1 MKKTLNGALIVIIS
15 GLLISGCAGNRDLIT
30 QESIGSRQDVFTEI
44 RGNDVPTGKALADIV
59 FSVKSNSSL
68 FLWNYNKHTDPPY
81 RVHLSIDGQSTIL
94 EAEPVLEDK
103 SPIGSN
109 YPESGTG
116 WKYQF
121 RKRIALA
128 PGKHKLTIALPVDD
142 VLVERE
148 IVLREGVNMVMLQ
161 PRYNKKML
169 RPHKGENFA
178 AGIKSVEVLID

>member
-1 MKKTLNGALIVIIS
+1 MKTTLHSACIIMIAS
-15 GLLISGCAGNRDLIT
+15 LLISGCASNRDLIT
-30 QESIGSRQDVFTEI
+30 QKSIGSRQDVFTEI
-44 RGNDVPTGKALADIV
+44 RGSDVPPGKAMADIV

-68 FLWNYNKHTDPPY
+68 FLWSYNKHSDPPY
-81 RVHLSIDGQSTIL
+81 RVYLSIDGQSTIL

-109 YPESGTG
+109 HPESGIG

-169 RPHKGENFA
+169 RPHKGESFT
-178 AGIKSVEVLID
+178 AGINSVEVLID